1 MVEKQYLNKMKLKKN
16 YMKLEYL
23 MKMIEKI
30 ISLVNQS
37 NTKPYYTQMMYL
49 KNTQMTWKI
58 MFIMNAY
65 VQNVVNIKIIK
76 CL

>member
-30 ISLVNQS
+30 ISLVN
-37 NTKPYYTQMMYL
+37 
-49 KNTQMTWKI
+49 
-58 MFIMNAY
+58 
-65 VQNVVNIKIIK
+65 
-76 CL
+76 